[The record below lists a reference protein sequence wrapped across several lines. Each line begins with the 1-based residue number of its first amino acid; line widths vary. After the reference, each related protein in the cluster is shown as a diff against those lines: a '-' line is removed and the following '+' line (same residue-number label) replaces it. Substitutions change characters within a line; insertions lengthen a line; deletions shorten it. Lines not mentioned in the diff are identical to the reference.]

1 MDSNII
7 TIPST
12 NNELDADLTKN
23 RDKYIDFIYGEFER
37 CKTINT
43 LPEHVKIFNFKG
55 TDLQVIIRES
65 NYISNIDNLLKH
77 YITKEEYEKCNTLNK
92 LKNRIMDTN
101 K

>member
-1 MDSNII
+1 MDTNII

-12 NNELDADLTKN
+12 NDELDADLVKN
-23 RDKYIDFIYGEFER
+23 KDKYIDFIYGAFER
-37 CKTINT
+37 LLNLDI
-43 LPEHVKIFNFKG
+43 LPEHVKIFNFKE
-55 TDLQVIIRES
+55 TDLQVIIRQT

-92 LKNRIMDTN
+92 LKNRIVDTN

>member
-1 MDSNII
+1 MNTNII

-12 NNELDADLTKN
+12 NDELDADLSKN
-23 RDKYIDFIYGEFER
+23 KEKYIDFIYGRFER
-37 CKTINT
+37 LSK
-43 LPEHVKIFNFKG
+43 LDVFPEHVKVFNFKE
-55 TDLQVIIRES
+55 TDLQVIVRQT

-92 LKNRIMDTN
+92 LKNRIVDTN

>member
-1 MDSNII
+1 MNSNII

-12 NNELDADLTKN
+12 NDELDADLSKN
-23 RDKYIDFIYGEFER
+23 KDEYIDFIYGEFER
-37 CKTINT
+37 FKTLKTI
-43 LPEHVKIFNFKG
+43 PEHVKIFNFKE
-55 TDLQVIIRES
+55 TDLQVIIREA

-101 K
+101 

>member
-12 NNELDADLTKN
+12 NDELDADLSKN
-23 RDKYIDFIYGEFER
+23 KDEYINFIYGEFER
-37 CKTINT
+37 FKTLKTI
-43 LPEHVKIFNFKG
+43 PEHVKIFNFKE
-55 TDLQVIIRES
+55 TDLQVIIREA

-101 K
+101 

>member
-12 NNELDADLTKN
+12 NDELDADLSKN
-23 RDKYIDFIYGEFER
+23 KDEYIDFIYGEFER
-37 CKTINT
+37 FKTLKTI
-43 LPEHVKIFNFKG
+43 PEHVKIFNFKE
-55 TDLQVIIRES
+55 TDLQVIIREA

-101 K
+101 

>member
-12 NNELDADLTKN
+12 NGELDADLSKN
-23 RDKYIDFIYGEFER
+23 KDKYIDFIYGEFER
-37 CKTINT
+37 METLKQ
-43 LPEHVKIFNFKG
+43 LPEHVKIFNFKE
-55 TDLQVIIRES
+55 TDLQVIVRKT
-65 NYISNIDNLLKH
+65 NYVSNIDNLLEH

-92 LKNRIMDTN
+92 LKNRIMDT